1 MSPDRRAQITA
12 AHPGGFT
19 LLEVMVALAI
29 GALALAAISLSN
41 AKAVQNSVKVYRMT
55 SASMLMRG
63 IVLDIEEEYQLDGF
77 PENDLTTRDCDVAR
91 PFDKTFDCEYDLE
104 RMQFEAGELESLSA
118 GALSGVMG
126 GMDMAGLMGGGS
138 RPDASQLQ
146 SMVDPAML
154 PALAVL
160 FGPEGDQLLNMCSIN
175 LGNVL
180 MSVMGISQFFPK
192 IVEKAA
198 EQTRKLTV
206 RLTWNEGHRLDR
218 ELVVET
224 FIVAIP
230 EEQEELMKLLGRA
243 AEDGGDLGSGLLPGG
258 PGGALGGRGGAGG
271 GGGGR

>member
-104 RMQFEAGELESLSA
+104 RMQFEAGELESLFA

-138 RPDASQLQ
+138 
-146 SMVDPAML
+146 
-154 PALAVL
+154 
-160 FGPEGDQLLNMCSIN
+160 G
-175 LGNVL
+175 
-180 MSVMGISQFFPK
+180 SV
-192 IVEKAA
+192 
-198 EQTRKLTV
+198 
-206 RLTWNEGHRLDR
+206 
-218 ELVVET
+218 
-224 FIVAIP
+224 
-230 EEQEELMKLLGRA
+230 GRVGGA
-243 AEDGGDLGSGLLPGG
+243 RGEAEDEAGSQSGEPPG
-258 PGGALGGRGGAGG
+258 ARERGVKRREVRAVAP
-271 GGGGR
+271 

>member
-1 MSPDRRAQITA
+1 
-12 AHPGGFT
+12 

-55 SASMLMRG
+55 TAAMLMRG
-63 IVLDIEEEYQLDGF
+63 LVLDVEEEYQLDGF
-77 PENDLTTRDCDVAR
+77 PENDLTTRDCDVPR
-91 PFDKTFDCEYDLE
+91 PFDKTFECEYDLE
-104 RMQFEAGELESLSA
+104 RMQFEAGELEALSA

-126 GMDMAGLMGGGS
+126 GMDMAGLMGGGAK
-138 RPDASQLQ
+138 RDPSQLQ
-146 SMVDPAML
+146 SMIDPTML

-198 EQTRKLTV
+198 EQTRKLTI
-206 RLTWNEGHRLDR
+206 RLTWNQGHRLDR
-218 ELVVET
+218 ELMVET

-230 EEQEELMKLLGRA
+230 EEQQELMKLLGRA
-243 AEDGGDLGSGLLPGG
+243 AEESGDLGEGLLPGG
-258 PGGALGGRGGAGG
+258 LGGGASGGRGGSAGG
-271 GGGGR
+271 GGR

>member
-1 MSPDRRAQITA
+1 MTPERRSQTWGPDTR
-12 AHPGGFT
+12 GFT

-29 GALALAAISLSN
+29 AALSLAAISLSN

-63 IVLDIEEEYQLDGF
+63 LVLDIEEEYQLDGF
-77 PENDLTTRDCDVAR
+77 PENDQTTRDCDVPR
-91 PFDKTFDCEYDLE
+91 PFDKTFECEYDLE
-104 RMQFEAGELESLSA
+104 RMQFEAGELESLSSA
-118 GALSGVMG
+118 ALSGVMG
-126 GMDMAGLMGGGS
+126 GMDMAGLMGGGA
-138 RPDASQLQ
+138 RKDPSQLQ
-146 SMVDPAML
+146 SMIDPTML

-206 RLTWNEGHRLDR
+206 RLTWEEGHRLDR

-230 EEQEELMKLLGRA
+230 EEQQELMKLLGRA
-243 AEDGGDLGSGLLPGG
+243 AEDGGDLGGGLLPGLG
-258 PGGALGGRGGAGG
+258 GGAGGGRGGAAGG
-271 GGGGR
+271 GAR